1 MGNYTAVSASRR
13 GFTAIEM
20 IIVMVLIGLLS
31 AVALPYLRTGPS
43 KSSVH
48 GANSAIASYHALA
61 RNAAIARGRMAVL
74 VIKAAAPATV
84 LVVVKRPGSSV
95 VDTVGTVANLYS
107 AFSVTL
113 TTTSD
118 SVIFTPRGIGISTS
132 TTTVIATRSG
142 VSDTLTISGAGRL
155 IR

>member
-1 MGNYTAVSASRR
+1 MGRDSLEAGRR
-13 GFTAIEM
+13 GFTLIEL
-20 IIVMVLIGLLS
+20 IIVVLLVGLLS

-48 GANSAIASYHALA
+48 GATTAIATLHAIA
-61 RNAAIARGRMAVL
+61 RNAAISRGRMAVL
-74 VIKAAAPATV
+74 VIKAAAPATA
-84 LVVVKRPGSSV
+84 LVVLKRSGSTA
-95 VDTVGTVANLYS
+95 VDTVGTVVNLYS
-107 AFSVTL
+107 RFTVSL

-132 TTTVIATRSG
+132 TTTVVATRAG
-142 VSDTLTISGAGRL
+142 VADTLTISAAGRL

>member
-1 MGNYTAVSASRR
+1 MGNYTTVSASRR
-13 GFTAIEM
+13 GFSLIEM
-20 IIVMVLIGLLS
+20 LIVMILIGILT

-43 KSSVH
+43 KSSVR
-48 GANSAIASYHALA
+48 GANSAIASYHAIA

-74 VIKAAAPATV
+74 VIKAAAPAMV
-84 LVVVKRPGSSV
+84 LVVVRRPGSSA
-95 VDTVGTVANLYS
+95 VDTVGAVANLYS
-107 AFSVTL
+107 TFSVAL

-132 TTTVIATRSG
+132 TTTVISTRGG
-142 VSDTLTISGAGRL
+142 VADTLTISAAGRL